1 MWKRAFSE
9 ARMKQSASASV
20 ATMILGPGKA
30 RQIVSHG
37 VFIIICIICLY
48 PLALVIGISF
58 SSESAIATHGFK
70 LIPAQTSLVA
80 YDFVLKQSDAV
91 ARAYVITIIVTGLG
105 TVLSTL
111 VIALY
116 AYPLSRKD
124 FPQRKLFSFIAF
136 FTMLF
141 SGGLV
146 PWYMVCVQVLHLRN
160 NIWALI
166 LPYTMNAWYVLIMR
180 TFYKTN
186 VPDSI
191 IESARIDGAG
201 EYTIFF
207 RIIISLAKPGLAT
220 IALFNTIVF
229 WNDWWLP
236 LMLVNDPAWFNLQYL
251 MYRVQVN
258 IQYLSSMAGNTNV
271 AGEILRRLPSRTAQ
285 MAMCIL
291 SIGPIVLA
299 YPFFQKYFVKGIT
312 IGSLK
317 E

>member
-1 MWKRAFSE
+1 MSG
-9 ARMKQSASASV
+9 QNASV
-20 ATMILGPGKA
+20 ALRILKPGRG
-30 RQIVSHG
+30 RQVISHV
-37 VFIIICIICLY
+37 VFAIICLICLY

-58 SSESAIATHGFK
+58 SSESSIAIKGFK
-70 LIPAQTSLVA
+70 LIPSQSTLTA
-80 YDFVLKQSDAV
+80 YNFVLKESYAV
-91 ARAYVITIIVTGLG
+91 IRAYIVTIFVTCVG

-141 SGGLV
+141 SAGLV
-146 PWYMVCVQVLHLRN
+146 PWYIVCVQFLHLRN
-160 NIWALI
+160 NVWALI

-191 IESARIDGAG
+191 IESAKIDGAG

-220 IALFNTIVF
+220 IALFNTIVY

-236 LMLVNDPAWFNLQYL
+236 LILVNDPQWFNLQYL
-251 MYRVQVN
+251 MYRVQIN

>member
-1 MWKRAFSE
+1 MKSE
-9 ARMKQSASASV
+9 ASSV
-20 ATMILGPGKA
+20 TMSLLGPGKVG
-30 RQIVSHG
+30 QVLTHV
-37 VFIIICIICLY
+37 VFVVVCIICLY

-58 SSESAIATHGFK
+58 SDESAIAIHGFK
-70 LIPAQTSLVA
+70 LLPTKSSLVA
-80 YDFVLKQSDAV
+80 YDFVLKQSDAI
-91 ARAYVITIIVTGLG
+91 ARAYVITIIVTVLG

-124 FPQRKLFSFIAF
+124 FAQRKFFSFIAF

-146 PWYMVCVQVLHLRN
+146 PWYMVCVFVLHLRN
-160 NIWALI
+160 NLWALF

-207 RIIISLAKPGLAT
+207 RIIVSLAKPGLAT

-285 MAMCIL
+285 MAMCVL

>member
-1 MWKRAFSE
+1 MVVE
-9 ARMKQSASASV
+9 ARPPRLVRPGSGGQV
-20 ATMILGPGKA
+20 AAHL
-30 RQIVSHG
+30 
-37 VFIIICIICLY
+37 VFLLVGFLCVY
-48 PLALVIGISF
+48 PLLLVLGISF
-58 SSESAIATHGFK
+58 SDETTIAVHGFRTIPLKESTTAYRFVLRESNALLRSYLITILATAIGTVIATF
-70 LIPAQTSLVA
+70 
-80 YDFVLKQSDAV
+80 
-91 ARAYVITIIVTGLG
+91 
-105 TVLSTL
+105 TV
-111 VIALY
+111 ALY
-116 AYPLSRKD
+116 AYPLSRRD
-124 FPQRKLFSFIAF
+124 FRYRRLFSFIAF

-146 PWYMVCVQVLHLRN
+146 PWYMVCVNLLKLRN
-160 NIWALI
+160 NLWALI
-166 LPYTMNAWYVLIMR
+166 LPYAMNAWYVLIMR

-186 VPDSI
+186 VPDSL
-191 IESARIDGAG
+191 IESAKMDGAG

-207 RIIISLAKPGLAT
+207 KIIIHLAKPGIAT
-220 IALFNTIVF
+220 IALFNTIVY

-258 IQYLSSMAGNTNV
+258 IQYLSSMAGNLGGV
-271 AGEILRRLPSRTAQ
+271 SSDILRRLPSRTAQ

-291 SIGPIVLA
+291 SIGPIVFA

>member
-1 MWKRAFSE
+1 MSGETASTT
-9 ARMKQSASASV
+9 MK
-20 ATMILGPGKA
+20 LLKPGRA
-30 RQIVSHG
+30 RQVVTHIVF
-37 VFIIICIICLY
+37 VIICVICLY

-58 SSESAIATHGFK
+58 STESSIAIKGFR
-70 LIPAQTSLVA
+70 LIPLQTSLVA
-80 YDFVLKQSDAV
+80 YNFVLKQSDAV
-91 ARAYVITIIVTGLG
+91 IRAYVITIIVTCLG
-105 TVLSTL
+105 TLLSTL

-116 AYPLSRKD
+116 AYPLSRRD

-146 PWYMVCVQVLHLRN
+146 PWYIVCVQLLHLRN
-160 NIWALI
+160 NIWALF

-191 IESARIDGAG
+191 VESAKMDGAG

>member
-1 MWKRAFSE
+1 LKESDAILRAY
-9 ARMKQSASASV
+9 
-20 ATMILGPGKA
+20 
-30 RQIVSHG
+30 G
-37 VFIIICIICLY
+37 VTL
-48 PLALVIGISF
+48 LVTVIGTF
-58 SSESAIATHGFK
+58 S
-70 LIPAQTSLVA
+70 
-80 YDFVLKQSDAV
+80 
-91 ARAYVITIIVTGLG
+91 
-105 TVLSTL
+105 STL

-116 AYPLSRKD
+116 AYALSRKD
-124 FPQRKLFSFIAF
+124 FRGRKFFSFMAF
-136 FTMLF
+136 FTLLF

-146 PWYMVCVQVLHLRN
+146 PWYMLCVNVLHLRN
-160 NIWALI
+160 NIWALF
-166 LPYTMNAWYVLIMR
+166 LPYLMNAWYVLIMR

-191 IESARIDGAG
+191 IESAKMDGAG

-207 RIIISLAKPGLAT
+207 RIVIHLAKPGLAT

-236 LMLVNDPAWFNLQYL
+236 LMLVNDPQWFNLQFL
-251 MYRVQVN
+251 MYRVQSN
-258 IQYLSSMAGNTNV
+258 IQYLSAMAGNIQGAT
-271 AGEILRRLPSRTAQ
+271 ADILKRLPSRSAQ

-291 SIGPIVLA
+291 SIGPIVMA

>member
-1 MWKRAFSE
+1 MERGLE
-9 ARMKQSASASV
+9 ARALFRPRA
-20 ATMILGPGKA
+20 GG
-30 RQIVSHG
+30 QIVVH
-37 VFIIICIICLY
+37 VIFVLICFLCVY
-48 PLALVIGISF
+48 PLLLVLGISF
-58 SSESAIATHGFK
+58 SDETSIAIHGFS
-70 LIPAQTSLVA
+70 LIPPKTSNDAYRFVLRESNALVRAYLITIVVTVVGTLVA
-80 YDFVLKQSDAV
+80 TL
-91 ARAYVITIIVTGLG
+91 
-105 TVLSTL
+105 TV
-111 VIALY
+111 ALY

-124 FPQRKLFSFIAF
+124 FKYRRFFAFVAF

-146 PWYMVCVQVLHLRN
+146 PWYMVCVNVLKLRN

-191 IESARIDGAG
+191 IESAKMDGAG

-207 RIIISLAKPGLAT
+207 RIIIHLAKPGIAT
-220 IALFNTIVF
+220 IALFNTIVY

-258 IQYLSSMAGNTNV
+258 IQYLSSMAGSLSGV
-271 AGEILRRLPSRTAQ
+271 SADILRRLPSRTAQ

-291 SIGPIVLA
+291 SIGPIVFA

>member
-1 MWKRAFSE
+1 MSTESTA
-9 ARMKQSASASV
+9 V
-20 ATMILGPGKA
+20 ALRILKPGRA
-30 RQIVSHG
+30 RQIVTHV
-37 VFIIICIICLY
+37 VFVVICFICLY
-48 PLALVIGISF
+48 PLALVIGISL
-58 SSESAIATHGFK
+58 SSEHSIAVNGFK
-70 LIPAQTSLVA
+70 LIPPEKSLVA
-80 YDFVLKQSDAV
+80 YHFVLRESDAII
-91 ARAYVITIIVTGLG
+91 RSYVVTIVVTGLG
-105 TVLSTL
+105 TLISTL

-146 PWYMVCVQVLHLRN
+146 PWYMVCVLLLHLRN
-160 NIWALI
+160 NIWALF

-191 IESARIDGAG
+191 IESAKMDGAG

-207 RIIISLAKPGLAT
+207 RIIISLAKPGLAV

-236 LMLVNDPAWFNLQYL
+236 LMLVNDPKWFNLQYL
-251 MYRVQVN
+251 MYRVQMN

-285 MAMCIL
+285 MAMCII
-291 SIGPIVLA
+291 SIGPIILA